1 MLAASFDD
9 KTSALDACKSGSL
22 MRNDEIAEILDEIAD
37 MLELRDDNFYHKR
50 AYRLAA
56 EGVRDFPQP
65 IELLPRDQ
73 LQKIRGIG
81 PNLASKLATL
91 LETGELPLLKELR
104 EKFPRALLEL
114 KSIPGLGANRIKLL
128 AELLNIRSRAD
139 LKRAVDSGSLA
150 GLKGFGPKMQ
160 ERLRKSLA
168 IETGPSKGETRRALY
183 SEAAPIAGRLIS
195 HLRRHPYVERAE
207 VAGSFRRRA
216 DTVGRTGIG

>member
-91 LETGELPLLKELR
+91 L
-104 EKFPRALLEL
+104 
-114 KSIPGLGANRIKLL
+114 
-128 AELLNIRSRAD
+128 
-139 LKRAVDSGSLA
+139 
-150 GLKGFGPKMQ
+150 
-160 ERLRKSLA
+160 
-168 IETGPSKGETRRALY
+168 
-183 SEAAPIAGRLIS
+183 
-195 HLRRHPYVERAE
+195 
-207 VAGSFRRRA
+207 
-216 DTVGRTGIG
+216 

>member
-1 MLAASFDD
+1 RSAGMLAASFDD

-73 LQKIRGIG
+73 LQKRRGIG

-128 AELLNIRSRAD
+128 AELLNIRSRA
-139 LKRAVDSGSLA
+139 
-150 GLKGFGPKMQ
+150 
-160 ERLRKSLA
+160 
-168 IETGPSKGETRRALY
+168 
-183 SEAAPIAGRLIS
+183 
-195 HLRRHPYVERAE
+195 
-207 VAGSFRRRA
+207 
-216 DTVGRTGIG
+216 

>member
-104 EKFPRALLEL
+104 EK
-114 KSIPGLGANRIKLL
+114 
-128 AELLNIRSRAD
+128 
-139 LKRAVDSGSLA
+139 
-150 GLKGFGPKMQ
+150 Q

-183 SEAAPIAGRLIS
+183 
-195 HLRRHPYVERAE
+195 AE
-207 VAGSFRRRA
+207 TLQSRQGSA
-216 DTVGRTGIG
+216 VDCAL